1 MATKKKPKQKISD
14 YKNRLDSPM
23 NIVVTKKASG
33 AKKTTGK
40 KK

>member
-1 MATKKKPKQKISD
+1 MATKKKPKQTIGE

-23 NIVVTKKASG
+23 NIVVTKKAKG
-33 AKKTTGK
+33 TRKTSK

>member
-1 MATKKKPKQKISD
+1 MATKRKPKQTIGE
-14 YKNRLDSPM
+14 YKHRLDSPM

-33 AKKTTGK
+33 AKKGSSK